1 MRLDLKT
8 TFVSRRIKLIKAAKL
23 MLLLLL
29 LLLKI
34 FKEGCLSATAAIQG
48 ALHLNTIHV
57 LKNKF
62 EKKNKN
68 KA

>member
-1 MRLDLKT
+1 MDGFAALEKVYRPIYILK
-8 TFVSRRIKLIKAAKL
+8 
-23 MLLLLL
+23 LLLLL

-34 FKEGCLSATAAIQG
+34 FKEGCPSATAAFQG

-62 EKKNKN
+62 EKKN
-68 KA
+68 A

>member
-1 MRLDLKT
+1 MER
-8 TFVSRRIKLIKAAKL
+8 FSAE
-23 MLLLLL
+23 LLLLL

-34 FKEGCLSATAAIQG
+34 FKEGCPSATAAFQG

-62 EKKNKN
+62 EKKCLITMSTT
-68 KA
+68 